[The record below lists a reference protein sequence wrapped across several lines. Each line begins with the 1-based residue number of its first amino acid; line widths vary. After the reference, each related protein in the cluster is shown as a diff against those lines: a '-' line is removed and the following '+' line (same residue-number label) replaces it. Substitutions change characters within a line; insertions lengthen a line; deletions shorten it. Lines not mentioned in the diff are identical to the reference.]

1 MDIQP
6 NGYTTKNAAKYA
18 TTTHRPRAGR
28 DASLLWRM
36 VSRELSARLY
46 HYRGGAS
53 ACHRE
58 FSSHRSSSN
67 PEIHIGQ
74 AWALELRTRVG
85 STPLPCSKVGAPCT
99 GTFIPASQR
108 PDGTWRKQRRVK
120 DGYIPQ
126 EEVPLYESK
135 GKQLVKKPL
144 YPVGASPEF
153 IAEHKAKLEALA
165 GKNKIIPGLQSKP
178 QEGSKKKKKK
188 NKSKVV
194 EGPVTE
200 GLSKLSIS
208 EPEFHKEVTTH
219 NDKPLS
225 ITKQTTTN
233 NIVKDISNTTQK
245 TTTDPQKR
253 LKNLRKKIRE
263 IEVLEEKIK
272 TGALKNPDKEILDKV
287 ARKIEISKEIKRLE
301 AAP

>member
-1 MDIQP
+1 M
-6 NGYTTKNAAKYA
+6 
-18 TTTHRPRAGR
+18 
-28 DASLLWRM
+28 ASTYIKD
-36 VSRELSARLY
+36 E
-46 HYRGGAS
+46 
-53 ACHRE
+53 
-58 FSSHRSSSN
+58 
-67 PEIHIGQ
+67 
-74 AWALELRTRVG
+74 
-85 STPLPCSKVGAPCT
+85 T

-165 GKNKIIPGLQSKP
+165 AKNKVIPGTQAKA

-188 NKSKVV
+188 NKSKACL
-194 EGPVTE
+194 EPVAE
-200 GLSKLSIS
+200 GLSKITIS
-208 EPEFHKEVTTH
+208 EPEFHKEVPTH
-219 NDKPLS
+219 GDKPLS
-225 ITKQTTTN
+225 TVKQTATN
-233 NIVKDISNTTQK
+233 NAIKDNLNIVQK
-245 TTTDPQKR
+245 TTADPQKR

-263 IEVLEEKIK
+263 IEVLEDKIK

-287 ARKIEISKEIKRLE
+287 GRKTEISKEIKRLE
-301 AAP
+301 AAL

>member
-1 MDIQP
+1 M
-6 NGYTTKNAAKYA
+6 
-18 TTTHRPRAGR
+18 
-28 DASLLWRM
+28 ASTYIKD
-36 VSRELSARLY
+36 E
-46 HYRGGAS
+46 
-53 ACHRE
+53 
-58 FSSHRSSSN
+58 
-67 PEIHIGQ
+67 
-74 AWALELRTRVG
+74 
-85 STPLPCSKVGAPCT
+85 T

-165 GKNKIIPGLQSKP
+165 GKNKVIPGIQSKT

-188 NKSKVV
+188 NKSKAV
-194 EGPVTE
+194 EVPVAE

-219 NDKPLS
+219 NNDKPLF
-225 ITKQTTTN
+225 TAKQTTTN
-233 NIVKDISNTTQK
+233 NIVKDISNTIK
-245 TTTDPQKR
+245 TTTEPQKR

-287 ARKIEISKEIKRLE
+287 ARKTEISKEIKRLE
-301 AAP
+301 ASP